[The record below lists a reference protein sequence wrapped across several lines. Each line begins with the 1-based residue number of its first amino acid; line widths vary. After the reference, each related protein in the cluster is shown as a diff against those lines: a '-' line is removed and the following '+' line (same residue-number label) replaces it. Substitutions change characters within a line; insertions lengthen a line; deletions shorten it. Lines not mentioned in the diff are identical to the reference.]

1 MLVARREFSLGD
13 RRLTPGDEIT
23 LAEQRALPG
32 GRAEQLKRLRLV
44 EEQYGEQVLERKV
57 SELAK
62 QVSELKGQ
70 VAKLTGTPK
79 KRSPKKKAA
88 S

>member
-1 MLVARREFSLGD
+1 
-13 RRLTPGDEIT
+13 
-23 LAEQRALPG
+23 
-32 GRAEQLKRLRLV
+32 LKRLRLV